1 MKIKVIKSK
10 RKTMSLSVDDELNTV
25 VKAPLFVSDKQI
37 NDFVTKNQTWLENAV
52 IRKKNQLKRYN
63 LSQTEIDNLIVEA
76 KKYLPKRV
84 EYYSVLMNVKP
95 TGIKITS
102 ARKRFG
108 SCSGKNS
115 ICFSL
120 YLMTYP
126 KEAVDYVVVHELA
139 HIKYHNHSKEFYN
152 FIERFMPDYKEREKF
167 LKN

>member
-1 MKIKVIKSK
+1 
-10 RKTMSLSVDDELNTV
+10 MSLSVDDELNAV

-37 NDFVTKNQTWLENAV
+37 NDFVTKNQVWLENAV
-52 IRKKNQLKRYN
+52 IRKKNQLERYN
-63 LSQTEIDNLIVEA
+63 LSQTEIDNLIIEA
-76 KKYLPKRV
+76 KEYLPKRV
-84 EYYSVLMNVKP
+84 EHYSVLMNVKP

-139 HIKYHNHSKEFYN
+139 HIKYHNHSKEFYE
-152 FIERFMPDYKEREKF
+152 FIERFMPDYKEREKL

>member
-37 NDFVTKNQTWLENAV
+37 NDFVTKNQVWLENAV

-63 LSQTEIDNLIVEA
+63 LSQTEIDNLIIEA

-84 EYYSVLMNVKP
+84 KYYSVLMNVKP

-120 YLMTYP
+120 YLMTYT

-139 HIKYHNHSKEFYN
+139 HIKYHNHSKEFYK

>member
-1 MKIKVIKSK
+1 
-10 RKTMSLSVDDELNTV
+10 MSLSVDDELNAV

-37 NDFVTKNQTWLENAV
+37 NDFVTKNQAWLENAV
-52 IRKKNQLKRYN
+52 IRKKNQLERYN
-63 LSQTEIDNLIVEA
+63 LLQTEIDNLIIEA
-76 KKYLPKRV
+76 KEYLPKRV

-139 HIKYHNHSKEFYN
+139 HIKQHNHSPAFWREVEKTL
-152 FIERFMPDYKEREKF
+152 PDFKEREA
-167 LKN
+167 LLRR

>member
-37 NDFVTKNQTWLENAV
+37 NDFVTKNQVWLENAV

-63 LSQTEIDNLIVEA
+63 LSQTEIDNLIIEA

-84 EYYSVLMNVKP
+84 KYYSVLMNVKP

-139 HIKYHNHSKEFYN
+139 HIKYHNHSKEFYK